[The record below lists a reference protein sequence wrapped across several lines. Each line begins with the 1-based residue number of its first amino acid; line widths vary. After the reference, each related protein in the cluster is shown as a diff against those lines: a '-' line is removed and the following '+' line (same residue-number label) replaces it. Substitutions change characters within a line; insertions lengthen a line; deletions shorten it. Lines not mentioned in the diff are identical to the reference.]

1 MTHLSRDA
9 AALLLDQGLITR
21 QEFEEIIREPGRN
34 KFGAKKVE
42 IDGLKF
48 DSKAE
53 GRRYSELKI
62 LEQAGEISKLK
73 CQVRFPLDVNGYH
86 VADYIADFQYYQHL
100 ADRPTVE
107 DVKGYKKGGA
117 YAVFSLKKKLMKAIY
132 DIDVK
137 ETK

>member
-9 AALLLDQGLITR
+9 AALLLDQGLISRT
-21 QEFEEIIREPGRN
+21 EFEEIIREPGQN
-34 KFGAKKVE
+34 KYGARKVE
-42 IDGLKF
+42 IDGRKF
-48 DSKAE
+48 DSRAE

-62 LEQAGEISKLK
+62 LEQAREISGLK
-73 CQVRFPLDVNGYH
+73 CQVRFPLDVNGMH
-86 VADYIADFQYYQHL
+86 IADYIADFQYYEHL

-117 YAVFSLKKKLMKAIY
+117 YAIFSMKKKLMKAIY